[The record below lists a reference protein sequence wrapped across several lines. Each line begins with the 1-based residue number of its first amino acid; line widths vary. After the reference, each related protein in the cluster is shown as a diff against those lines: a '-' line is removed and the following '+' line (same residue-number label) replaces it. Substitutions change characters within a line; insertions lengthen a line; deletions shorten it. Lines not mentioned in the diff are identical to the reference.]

1 MRRRVG
7 SALAALALLGASPAA
22 QAHAAP
28 AAPSKGG
35 AAIAATGQAGAANAA
50 AAVPAG
56 AGAVGAVPAG
66 AGSADAA
73 EAAGP
78 TARSAWTGRVVRAVA
93 ARAEPGAGRIVDLVD
108 TATPFWGGPNR
119 LLVLGRATRDGRAY
133 LRVLLKRYPADTRGW
148 IPADA
153 VRLTRT
159 DRRIV
164 IDLSERTLT
173 VFVAGHARLRTPV
186 VVGAPATPTPT
197 GLFAVDAVANQPA
210 AKHLGPHVLALVAYS
225 RALRRY
231 QDATPQVALHGYE
244 ELGAPLGTAAS
255 HGCIRLP
262 SATVAAIA
270 KLVPSGAPVRIQR

>member
-7 SALAALALLGASPAA
+7 TALATLALLGASTAA

-28 AAPSKGG
+28 AGG
-35 AAIAATGQAGAANAA
+35 G
-50 AAVPAG
+50 
-56 AGAVGAVPAG
+56 
-66 AGSADAA
+66 AA
-73 EAAGP
+73 EAAPTASGEAVAAKAAPAVPAAAAKVGGP
-78 TARSAWTGRVVRAVA
+78 TARSAWTARVVRAVA
-93 ARAEPGAGRIVDLVD
+93 AREQPGSGRIVDLVD
-108 TATPFWGGPNR
+108 TRTSFWGGPNR
-119 LLVLGRATRDGRAY
+119 LLVLGRATRDGQDY

-153 VRLTRT
+153 VQLTRT

-173 VFVAGHARLRTPV
+173 VFVAGHARLRTKV

-197 GLFAVDAVANQPA
+197 GLFAVDAVADQPA

-262 SATVAAIA
+262 SATVAAIT